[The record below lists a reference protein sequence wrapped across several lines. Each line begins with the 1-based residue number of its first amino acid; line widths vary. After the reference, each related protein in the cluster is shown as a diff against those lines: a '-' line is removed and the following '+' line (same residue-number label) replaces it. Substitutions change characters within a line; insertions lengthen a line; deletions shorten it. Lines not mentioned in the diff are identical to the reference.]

1 MFPGASPG
9 DQNWN
14 CGQKGGQVTM
24 LLAENPFLIV
34 FALFMSRASV
44 SLCLFL
50 GCAFAL
56 SCPF

>member
-34 FALFMSRASV
+34 FVLFMSRVSV
-44 SLCLFL
+44 SLRLFL
-50 GCAFAL
+50 GCAL